1 MNHHPHPR
9 HHTHHHNHNAF
20 CYVAGEE
27 VIQTGNGPSMGRCNH
42 EEADTRLVV
51 HLRHALR
58 HFSLALVQTG
68 DTDVIVIMLCNFH
81 HILATNDAAQVW
93 ISFQAGTTK
102 RMINLNDL
110 AETLGS
116 IKCKALAL
124 FHAFTGSDIVP
135 LLSSL
140 KGNGSAT
147 RHLRNCRPSWIN
159 FGNAF
164 LVLESRGG
172 NLTEFFRHE
181 SAIYPPALSSRGKMN
196 SCTKSDLLNCILD
209 ADTTS
214 NCRPSWIN
222 FLLLQARSS
231 KHPHRFVKQHKISY
245 VRCMTVMACLQPD
258 NAATTTL
265 IL

>member
-1 MNHHPHPR
+1 MTLDNKVCLSKSAATSV
-9 HHTHHHNHNAF
+9 HTLESLGQGQFKDFNTN
-20 CYVAGEE
+20 VLESTN
-27 VIQTGNGPSMGRCNH
+27 VKL
-42 EEADTRLVV
+42 EAPIKRNNL
-51 HLRHALR
+51 
-58 HFSLALVQTG
+58 
-68 DTDVIVIMLCNFH
+68 
-81 HILATNDAAQVW
+81 ILFTE
-93 ISFQAGTTK
+93 TTK
-102 RMINLNDL
+102 RKPAAVHGRVQHFKEQADL
-110 AETLGS
+110 
-116 IKCKALAL
+116 
-124 FHAFTGSDIVP
+124 
-135 LLSSL
+135 
-140 KGNGSAT
+140 
-147 RHLRNCRPSWIN
+147 
-159 FGNAF
+159 FGKAF

-214 NCRPSWIN
+214 NCRPFWIN

-258 NAATTTL
+258 KAATTTL